1 MRAGKTKTAPEP
13 PREAFPGIKMRS
25 KYLIYKRKRMADRTG
40 LELVGVRFAVV
51 HCVAKL
57 MILKDFLSQ

>member
-13 PREAFPGIKMRS
+13 PRGTYLGGKMRP
-25 KYLIYKRKRMADRTG
+25 KRLIYKGNLMADRTG
-40 LELVGVRFAVV
+40 LELVSVRFAVV
-51 HCVAKL
+51 HYAAKL